1 MDLQMKKLKQSKN
14 NMDIKIKTAGYEN
27 IYFDCPFCHYENVL
41 NRVSDLGGNDAIAR
55 LDSVL
60 CEKCKK
66 PFSIIGDRVTSA
78 KYRWFTDELEIF
90 KEKKMY
96 RTYVLNLC
104 QGLETFFYQAII
116 NKKFDRNPDFRNNG
130 CIILEKYND
139 ERKEYDNEIKRWT
152 FNPMRNNFLEVF
164 KEERDNYIPQRIKPK
179 EDRRDEW
186 FGLIERT
193 KINDLRNKVVH
204 KHAYRPSLEE
214 INKYDCLVDAI
225 YWLGLYLDVKDS
237 IFYLKKNRLK

>member
-1 MDLQMKKLKQSKN
+1 
-14 NMDIKIKTAGYEN
+14 MDIRIKTAGYEN
-27 IYFDCPFCHYENVL
+27 IYFECPFCHYENIL
-41 NRVSDLGGNDAIAR
+41 NRVSDLGGNNAIER

-66 PFSIIGDRVTSA
+66 PFSIIGDRVTLA

-116 NKKFDRNPDFRNNG
+116 NNNFDRNPDFRNNG
-130 CIILEKYND
+130 HIILEKYNNK
-139 ERKEYDNEIKRWT
+139 RKEYDKNIKAWT
-152 FNPMRNNFLEVF
+152 FNKMREEFLRVF
-164 KEERDNYIPQRIKPK
+164 KKERENYLPKGIELK
-179 EDRRDEW
+179 EDKRCKCFCLLEK
-186 FGLIERT
+186 T
-193 KINDLRNKVVH
+193 QINSLRNKVVH
-204 KHAYRPSLEE
+204 KHAYRPFLEE

-237 IFYLKKNRLK
+237 IFYLNRKID